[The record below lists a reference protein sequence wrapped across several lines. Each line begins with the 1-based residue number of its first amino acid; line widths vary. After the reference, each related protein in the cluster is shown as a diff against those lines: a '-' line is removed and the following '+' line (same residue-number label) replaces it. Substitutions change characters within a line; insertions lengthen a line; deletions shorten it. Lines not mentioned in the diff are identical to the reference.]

1 MNIQLRKINLPPLP
15 EVKANAL
22 IELAGN
28 SNSNLQALSLPVGV
42 ASSKTIHRANLTE
55 ILQDIEHSREDNIT
69 ILEWIY
75 CLHHK
80 ADWDR
85 QNSNKSKTTS
95 TAIWKIAE
103 QNEWLKQN
111 LFWNLALEHY
121 GIGSLAP
128 SLVQTFDCFFS
139 PSHLD
144 IEKVEIIR
152 IISSLEPAPE
162 LIAFCAL
169 KLITPQQLFYQ
180 YQLPAKQSIIDAASA
195 CVVDEFIST
204 HEPNK
209 HHIIWLLGCLQAMK
223 TAPQVQAVEQL
234 LIVGDP
240 QIGAKH
246 TALIDWL
253 LQTYG
258 SAVPNSRWHELSAEA
273 KAGMRKWL
281 GAVSYQDFQKLAN
294 LVLDRVSL
302 ASHEH
307 RRLKSRSGFWSNYR
321 DRFERIRI
329 LLPQSSVN
337 ILGSYLNHQDVSI
350 LLEDGSETTEVCIFD
365 FGDWFVVEFFR
376 GNGSETR
383 ILKKDLR
390 IEQQLFTSRLSI
402 KEIRCLDPNNAIH
415 DHTICWQYFCVKW
428 LKQRNILPNLGTE
441 RFKGLPARYNK
452 YNAQTGLPKPSPENM
467 RKRERSL
474 EYWRQDIARLER
486 EARRYCDNR

>member
-1 MNIQLRKINLPPLP
+1 MTIQFRKVNLPPLP
-15 EVKANAL
+15 EINAKAL
-22 IELAGN
+22 IELAG
-28 SNSNLQALSLPVGV
+28 SNSNLQAPSSPTGV

-55 ILQDIEHSREDNIT
+55 IIQDIEHSREDNIT

-80 ADWDR
+80 EDWDR
-85 QNSNKSKTTS
+85 QNPDRSKTTS
-95 TAIWKIAE
+95 TAIWKLAE

-111 LFWNLALEHY
+111 LFWNLALSHY
-121 GIGSLAP
+121 KIGSLAP

-139 PSHLD
+139 PNHLD
-144 IEKVEIIR
+144 IEKVEIIG

-162 LIAFCAL
+162 LTAFCAL

-195 CVVDEFIST
+195 CVVNEFIST
-204 HEPNK
+204 HEPNQN
-209 HHIIWLLGCLQAMK
+209 HVGWLLNCLQAMK
-223 TAPQVQAVEQL
+223 MAQVKAVEQL
-234 LIVGDP
+234 LIEVDP
-240 QIGAKH
+240 KVGAKH
-246 TALIDWL
+246 TVLIDWL
-253 LQTYG
+253 RQHYG
-258 SAVPNSRWHELSAEA
+258 SAVPNSRWHELSTEA

-294 LVLDRVSL
+294 LVLDRVHL
-302 ASHEH
+302 EKHEH
-307 RRLKSRSGFWSNYR
+307 RRLRSRSGFWSNYS

-350 LLEDGSETTEVCIFD
+350 LIEDGSETTEVCIFD

-383 ILKKDLR
+383 ILSNNSETER
-390 IEQQLFTSRLSI
+390 QLFTSKLSI
-402 KEIRCLDPNNAIH
+402 KHLRYLSLHHPVH
-415 DHTICWQYFCVKW
+415 DHVMCWQYFCVQW
-428 LKQRNILPNLGTE
+428 LKKRNILPNIGTQ
-441 RFKGLPARYNK
+441 RFDGLPYQYSK
-452 YNAQTGLPKPSPENM
+452 YNAQTGLPKPSSENM
-467 RKRERSL
+467 RKRDRSL

-486 EARRYCDNR
+486 EARLYCSNR